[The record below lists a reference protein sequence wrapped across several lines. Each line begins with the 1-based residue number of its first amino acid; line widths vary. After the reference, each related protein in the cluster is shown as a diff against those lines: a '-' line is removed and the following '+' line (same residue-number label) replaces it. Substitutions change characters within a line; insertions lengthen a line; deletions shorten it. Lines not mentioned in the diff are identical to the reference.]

1 MGVITISMDSESEK
15 LLREMAKRKYG
26 TRKDAISKTIV
37 ESLKSQENKKD
48 EAINRLRAQL
58 VKPKKGGKK

>member
-1 MGVITISMDSESEK
+1 
-15 LLREMAKRKYG
+15 MAKRKYG

>member
-1 MGVITISMDSESEK
+1 MDSESEK

-26 TRKDAISKTIV
+26 ARKDAISKTIV

-48 EAINRLRAQL
+48 EAINRLRAQF